1 MNDAPKEF
9 AAAAVDVELAEVVE
23 AVEVEVVEA
32 EDEGEVVRVTVAV
45 DVVPAEEEVVVVDEA
60 FRGRISP
67 PKTLAGDTA
76 VPLELAAANW

>member
-1 MNDAPKEF
+1 MKDATKEF
-9 AAAAVDVELAEVVE
+9 AAAVDVEVAEVVE

-32 EDEGEVVRVTVAV
+32 EEGAEAVRVTVVV

-67 PKTLAGDTA
+67 PKTLAGETA
-76 VPLELAAANW
+76 VPLKLAAANL